1 MQITLNGE
9 PFDGARE
16 GWSVADLLTHREL
29 AGQRLAV
36 LLDDEVVRRADF
48 GQTPLREGC
57 RVEIVQ
63 MVGGG

>member
-1 MQITLNGE
+1 MQITLNGQ
-9 PFDGARE
+9 PFDQARD
-16 GWSVADLLTHREL
+16 GWSVADLLTQQGL

-48 GQTPLREGC
+48 GQTALREGC
-57 RVEIVQ
+57 HVEIVQ

>member
-1 MQITLNGE
+1 MRITLNGE
-9 PFDGARE
+9 PFDEAQE
-16 GWSVADLLTHREL
+16 GWSVADLLTHQEL

-36 LLDDEVVRRADF
+36 LLDDEVVRRANF
-48 GQTPLREGC
+48 GQTALREGS

>member
-1 MQITLNGE
+1 MQVTLNGQPYE
-9 PFDGARE
+9 VDESTSAER
-16 GWSVADLLTHREL
+16 LLEKLEL
-29 AGQRLAV
+29 SGQRLAF

-48 GQTPLREGC
+48 PETQLSEGC